1 MCVRVQ
7 KYLMENFLSFSSN
20 KTKTALHRYQTF
32 RSDMK

>member
-20 KTKTALHRYQTF
+20 NRKTFLST
-32 RSDMK
+32 MK